1 MPVHESGSF
10 VKSPSIF
17 LKRMEFVR
25 DYLFQNGVSMPLHMV
40 SKVETR
46 FFGPVELN
54 VDYAGFA
61 KDQTEP
67 VTADA
72 SNSATTTP
80 Q

>member
-1 MPVHESGSF
+1 
-10 VKSPSIF
+10 
-17 LKRMEFVR
+17 VR
-25 DYLFQNGVSMPLHMV
+25 DYLFQNGVSMPWHMV

-46 FFGPVELN
+46 FFGPVELSVN
-54 VDYAGFA
+54 YASYV

-72 SNSATTTP
+72 SNPAITTA